1 MKLSKSL
8 LGAILVGVTVQTA
21 VTSCNK
27 KSNETFKP
35 TSEAQANPESQA
47 NPTNQNP
54 NSVPSECPACGMG

>member
-21 VTSCNK
+21 VTSCTK

-47 NPTNQNP
+47 NPNSQNP
-54 NSVPSECPACGMG
+54 TQNPSECPACGMG